1 MSLFEIPV
9 KFFSKHFSLLFAGF
23 MSEFGLARSHSVHQ
37 KDKRMLAVLMQ
48 AQWNIQWLNTLIH
61 AVDRKRTPN
70 ERVASAGF

>member
-1 MSLFEIPV
+1 
-9 KFFSKHFSLLFAGF
+9 

-61 AVDRKRTPN
+61 AVDRKRTLN